1 MVVHGVDI
9 MISQELKEKIIP
21 NLKIIL
27 LEEYHEYMNYMF
39 DEVYVTSDK
48 YGEKVTLNPP
58 YNGPALQFD
67 MLTGSF
73 IEITDWEYIKKVGDR
88 L

>member
-1 MVVHGVDI
+1 MLIDI

-27 LEEYHEYMNYMF
+27 LEEYHRYIDFMF
-39 DEVYVTSDK
+39 DEVYVTSDQ
-48 YGEKVTLNPP
+48 YGEKVTIKPP
-58 YNGPALQFD
+58 YEGPALQFD

-73 IEITDWEYIKKVGDR
+73 IEITEWEYIKTVGDR